1 MHGLLVTWYAQFQG
15 NEVRDMSGAANTQ
28 KTKECCGRTW
38 EEAQVQAALRPDLCA
53 RGALSAKLAILHA
66 LRDVFLRHS

>member
-1 MHGLLVTWYAQFQG
+1 MFSNGDCTVHGLLVTWYAQFQG

-38 EEAQVQAALRPDLCA
+38 EEAQVQAALRP
-53 RGALSAKLAILHA
+53 AKLAILHA

>member
-1 MHGLLVTWYAQFQG
+1 MFSNGDCTVHGLLVTWYAQFQG

-38 EEAQVQAALRPDLCA
+38 EEAQVQAALRPDLGRIPGAPAA
-53 RGALSAKLAILHA
+53 RS
-66 LRDVFLRHS
+66 RRN